1 MNNTT
6 ERKFH
11 NISLEDREMFAY
23 NAAYERKQQQ
33 LAKVTPEQR
42 IKYCFEFL
50 KGYVAEGDSEMAKR
64 CYDGIAKYSEVLDY
78 LRSTLLM
85 KTYRMLIEYW
95 VPDEDENLYEE
106 KIIQS
111 RSSCGKIV
119 DDYLA
124 QDRTNLIRS
133 VEVTPV

>member
-1 MNNTT
+1 
-6 ERKFH
+6 
-11 NISLEDREMFAY
+11 
-23 NAAYERKQQQ
+23 
-33 LAKVTPEQR
+33 
-42 IKYCFEFL
+42 
-50 KGYVAEGDSEMAKR
+50 
-64 CYDGIAKYSEVLDY
+64 
-78 LRSTLLM
+78 M

-111 RSSCGKIV
+111 RSSCGKIA

-133 VEVTPV
+133 VEVTPVWMMQLSTQSVSKIADALKPAVIDYIYSDEGFVEYMQTAVVEAIRNTMGDMDEDLLFELGMLIFDRIELK

>member
-1 MNNTT
+1 M
-6 ERKFH
+6 
-11 NISLEDREMFAY
+11 
-23 NAAYERKQQQ
+23 
-33 LAKVTPEQR
+33 KV
-42 IKYCFEFL
+42 IK
-50 KGYVAEGDSEMAKR
+50 APP
-64 CYDGIAKYSEVLDY
+64 
-78 LRSTLLM
+78 M

>member
-1 MNNTT
+1 
-6 ERKFH
+6 
-11 NISLEDREMFAY
+11 
-23 NAAYERKQQQ
+23 
-33 LAKVTPEQR
+33 
-42 IKYCFEFL
+42 
-50 KGYVAEGDSEMAKR
+50 
-64 CYDGIAKYSEVLDY
+64 
-78 LRSTLLM
+78 M

-111 RSSCGKIV
+111 RSSCGKIA
-119 DDYLA
+119 DDY